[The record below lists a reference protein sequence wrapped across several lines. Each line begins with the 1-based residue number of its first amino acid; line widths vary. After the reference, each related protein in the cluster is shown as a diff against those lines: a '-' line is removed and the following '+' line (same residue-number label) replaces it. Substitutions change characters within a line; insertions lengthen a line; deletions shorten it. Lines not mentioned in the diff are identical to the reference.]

1 MMKTGILFLLAINLS
16 LGIAAGFIMHRA
28 DFCVAGMFRD
38 LFLFRRPEKLYTL
51 LLLIVCTMILFD
63 AARQFG
69 LLPHYPF
76 PGLAPPSLA
85 NIAGGLVFGI
95 GMVLAGGC
103 VVGVLYKMGSGSLL
117 AATAVAG
124 LIIGNGIYAEIH
136 PWWSAL
142 ARKGAFLPG
151 KITLPE
157 ALAVDP
163 SVILL
168 PLAIIPL
175 ILFFRLT
182 LNRRW
187 HRPSLAEGYLQPWL
201 AAIYLA
207 LLGTISFT
215 LIGMPFGISL
225 AYAKMAAF
233 LGLFLAPD
241 HVVGLT
247 LYQTVNFQYT
257 APISNIP
264 IEGGPGPTMD
274 AIAVI
279 QFSLFAGIVL
289 GAFLSALRLREFRV
303 RYRVPLNQYISAIL
317 GGIILGLGSRMTPGC
332 NIWHLFGGLPILV
345 MQSILFLA
353 GILPGAWLGSLLL
366 TRFVLPAR

>member
-1 MMKTGILFLLAINLS
+1 MKPGILYLITINLS
-16 LGIAAGFIMHRA
+16 LGIVAGFIMHRS

-38 LFLFRRPEKLYTL
+38 LFLFRRPGNLYSL
-51 LLLIVCTMILFD
+51 LLLIVCSMILFD

-69 LLPHYPF
+69 LLPNYPF
-76 PGLAPPSLA
+76 PNLAPPSLT
-85 NIAGGLVFGI
+85 NFAGGLLFGI

-117 AATAVAG
+117 GATAVAG

-142 ARKGAFLPG
+142 AQISAFLPG
-151 KITLPE
+151 KITLPQ
-157 ALAVDP
+157 ALDVDP
-163 SVILL
+163 SIILL

-175 ILFFRLT
+175 ILFFRLA
-182 LNRRW
+182 LNSRW
-187 HRPSLAEGYLQPWL
+187 HRQSPVEGYLQPWQ

-207 LLGTISFT
+207 LLGTLSFI
-215 LIGMPFGISL
+215 LVGMPFGVSI

-233 LGLFLAPD
+233 LELPFAPD
-241 HVVGLT
+241 HVASLA
-247 LYQTVNFQYT
+247 LYQTVNLQYT
-257 APISNIP
+257 APISNLSIQ
-264 IEGGPGPTMD
+264 GGPGPAMD
-274 AIAVI
+274 AIAAI
-279 QFSLFAGIVL
+279 QFPLVAGIVL
-289 GAFLSALRLREFRV
+289 GAFISALLLREFRI
-303 RYRVPLNQYISAIL
+303 RYRVPLHQYISAFL